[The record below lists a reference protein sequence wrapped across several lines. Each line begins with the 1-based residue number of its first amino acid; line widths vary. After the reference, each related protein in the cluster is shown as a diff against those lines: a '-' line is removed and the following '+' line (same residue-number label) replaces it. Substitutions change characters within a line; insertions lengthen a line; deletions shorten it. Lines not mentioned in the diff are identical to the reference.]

1 MLRFVFSILML
12 SSLFLSCNNK
22 QESKQQFY
30 PISYFIEQEIA
41 VIDSFHLPIKRY
53 YQVVNQ
59 SDSSI
64 ISITELRS
72 IVNELLLNSLSSDGD
87 LNNYQETTINDMNLD
102 FITLSYTTTEKNIS
116 KIELHIDP
124 INEKVK
130 SLYAEKTDS
139 QQDSV
144 ITKKILWTAGRQLLI
159 NTISN
164 VNNRILTTTER
175 YNWSLNY

>member
-1 MLRFVFSILML
+1 MLML
-12 SSLFLSCNNK
+12 SSLFLSCNKK

-41 VIDSFHLPIKRY
+41 VIDSFRLPIKRY
-53 YQVVNQ
+53 YQDVNQ

-72 IVNELLLNSLSSDGD
+72 IVNELLLNSLSSDGA
-87 LNNYQETTINDMNLD
+87 LNNYEETTINDMNLD

-164 VNNRILTTTER
+164 VNNRISTITER
-175 YNWSLNY
+175 YNWSLNYSK

>member
-1 MLRFVFSILML
+1 MLML

-72 IVNELLLNSLSSDGD
+72 IVNELLLNSLLSDGA
-87 LNNYQETTINDMNLD
+87 LNNYEETTINDMNLD

-164 VNNRILTTTER
+164 VNNRISTTTER
-175 YNWSLNY
+175 YNWSLNYSK

>member
-1 MLRFVFSILML
+1 ML

-22 QESKQQFY
+22 QEFKQQFY

-72 IVNELLLNSLSSDGD
+72 IVNELLLNSLSSDGA
-87 LNNYQETTINDMNLD
+87 LNNYEETTINDMNLD
-102 FITLSYTTTEKNIS
+102 FITLSYTTTEK
-116 KIELHIDP
+116 K
-124 INEKVK
+124 
-130 SLYAEKTDS
+130 Y
-139 QQDSV
+139 
-144 ITKKILWTAGRQLLI
+144 
-159 NTISN
+159 
-164 VNNRILTTTER
+164 
-175 YNWSLNY
+175 

>member
-1 MLRFVFSILML
+1 MLVL
-12 SSLFLSCNNK
+12 SSIFLSCNNK
-22 QESKQQFY
+22 QQSKQQFY
-30 PISYFIEQEIA
+30 PISYFIKHEIA
-41 VIDSFHLPIKRY
+41 VIDSFRLPIKRY
-53 YQVVNQ
+53 YHDINK

-64 ISITELRS
+64 ISTTELRS
-72 IVNELLLNSLSSDGD
+72 IVNELLLNSLSSEGA
-87 LNNYQETTINDMNLD
+87 LNNYEETAINDMNLN
-102 FITLSYTTTEKNIS
+102 FVTLSYTTTEKNIS

-144 ITKKILWTAGRQLLI
+144 ITKKILWTSGSQLLI

-164 VNNRILTTTER
+164 VNNHLLTTTER
-175 YNWSLNY
+175 YNWSLNYSK